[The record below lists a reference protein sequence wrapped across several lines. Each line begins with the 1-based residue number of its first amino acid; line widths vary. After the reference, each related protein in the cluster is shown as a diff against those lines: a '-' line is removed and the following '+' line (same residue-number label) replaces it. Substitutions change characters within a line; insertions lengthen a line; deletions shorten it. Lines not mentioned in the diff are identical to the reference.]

1 ENEAA
6 MGIDE
11 HGLAF
16 DGVAARVGM
25 DPITKLRPVADVSP
39 LEITWNEQ
47 KTVGFLH
54 DGAIDDV
61 DRQAAVELRCCP
73 LIARVASGEH
83 APERAQARGRM
94 PGELIDQNWHP
105 PREPGQIPVVA
116 ALLDEPPGARNVRL
130 FDEAL
135 PAQRTARRSPRRVDV
150 AEAGGWEGRPQSH
163 RHQRAGCDRRPHGAA
178 HSAAGPRPSPDA
190 VA

>member
-1 ENEAA
+1 
-6 MGIDE
+6 
-11 HGLAF
+11 
-16 DGVAARVGM
+16 M

-61 DRQAAVELRCCP
+61 DRQAVVELRCCP

-116 ALLDEPPGARNVRL
+116 ALLDEPPGARHVRL

-135 PAQRTARRSPRRVDV
+135 DAQRSARRVPRRVDV
-150 AEAGGWEGRPQSH
+150 AEAGGWEVRANSDGQREAVRDRGRIV
-163 RHQRAGCDRRPHGAA
+163 AA
-178 HSAAGPRPSPDA
+178 ATAP
-190 VA
+190 